1 MAELTGQANLPHT
14 SWVERRAPAGL
25 RPYLK
30 LARFD
35 RPVGTWL
42 LLWPCWW
49 GLALAG
55 AEAWLYVLFGLGAL
69 AMRAAGCVV
78 NDMLDRDLD
87 ARVARTADRPLARGD
102 LTILQALVFLALLLA
117 LGLAVLV
124 QLPRDAVAVGAGS
137 LGLVALY
144 PLMKRITHWP
154 QAFLGLT
161 FNWGA
166 LVAWAA
172 AGEGPPWPALAL
184 YAAGICWTLG
194 YDTIYAH
201 QDKQD
206 DARVGVKSTALRLG
220 AASRAWI
227 AGFYALAWACLAA
240 AALLAGLPWWTALA
254 LLPAA
259 AHLAWQV
266 RTVDLDSPPS
276 CMAVFRSNVDMGWLV
291 VAAFLLAA
299 WL

>member
-1 MAELTGQANLPHT
+1 
-14 SWVERRAPAGL
+14 
-25 RPYLK
+25 
-30 LARFD
+30 
-35 RPVGTWL
+35 
-42 LLWPCWW
+42 
-49 GLALAG
+49 
-55 AEAWLYVLFGLGAL
+55 
-69 AMRAAGCVV
+69 MRAAGCVV

-102 LTILQALVFLALLLA
+102 LTLLQALIFLALLLT

-124 QLPRDAVAVGAGS
+124 QLPRDAVAVGAAS

-161 FNWGA
+161 FNWGV

-172 AGEGPPWPALAL
+172 AGSGPPWPAIAL

-201 QDKQD
+201 QDKKD
-206 DARVGVKSTALRLG
+206 DILVGVKSTALRLG

-227 AGFYALAWACLAA
+227 AAFYALAWAGFAA
-240 AALLAGLPWWTALA
+240 AALLAGLGWITVLA
-254 LLPAA
+254 LVPAGV
-259 AHLAWQV
+259 HFAWQAA
-266 RTVDLDSPPS
+266 RVDLDSPAA
-276 CMAVFRSNVDMGWLV
+276 CHATFRSNVDLGWLV
-291 VAAFLLAA
+291 LAAFLLPA